1 MQEEAKYQHLKA
13 LIQGNEQSFR
23 WLYGHYHQKIY
34 CYCLRIVRLKPLAEE
49 ATADV
54 FVTIWKKRRQLD
66 PLKPF
71 EPLLYK
77 IAKDMAYNY
86 LKKIAVDNRLKEN
99 FLNQPADNRDH
110 KSGEII
116 LLEKEAFR
124 AIQDIV
130 ENLPQKRKEIFKLR
144 YYEGLNNQS
153 IAQKLNISVNTV
165 REQLARARQFL
176 KKYNN

>member
-1 MQEEAKYQHLKA
+1 MREEVKHQHLKA
-13 LIQGNEQSFR
+13 LVQGNEQSFR
-23 WLYGHYHQKIY
+23 WLYDYYHQKIY
-34 CYCLRIVRLKPLAEE
+34 HYSLRIVRLKPLAEE

-54 FVTIWKKRRQLD
+54 FVIIWKKRRQLD
-66 PLKPF
+66 PLMPF

-99 FLNQPADNRDH
+99 FLNQSNDLKNN

-116 LLEKEAFR
+116 FLEKEALL
-124 AIQDIV
+124 AIHEIV

-144 YYEGLNNQS
+144 YYEGLNNQF

-176 KKYNN
+176 KKHSS